1 MHEKVFKLDF
11 FVISMYG
18 TGMPDI
24 KYVPHRDA
32 VQIRLEGTEMPYI
45 FMARGCQGTEMPLY
59 IYIRNQYGTGMP
71 DFWPI
76 QLVTGALPNVPFPP
90 ITLVFICLP
99 TSRKLLKRRYIC
111 SKSEKIMFDLYTLY

>member
-1 MHEKVFKLDF
+1 
-11 FVISMYG
+11 MYG

-32 VQIRLEGTEMPYI
+32 LQIRLEGTEMPYI
-45 FMARGCQGTEMPLY
+45 FMARGCQGMEMPLYIYIY

-76 QLVTGALPNVPFPP
+76 QLETGALLNFPFPP
-90 ITLVFICLP
+90 ITLVFIVSPRVDSC
-99 TSRKLLKRRYIC
+99 Y
-111 SKSEKIMFDLYTLY
+111 